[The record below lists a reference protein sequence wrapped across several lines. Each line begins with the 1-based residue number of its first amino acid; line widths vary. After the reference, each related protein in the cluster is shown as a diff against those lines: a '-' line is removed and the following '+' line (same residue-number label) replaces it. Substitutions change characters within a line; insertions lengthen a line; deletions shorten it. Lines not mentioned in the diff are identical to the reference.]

1 MPFDEEDI
9 DLSKDTKRG
18 GLKKVSSQ
26 KSIFDKMPKKP
37 TININDAAK
46 DIEKRKLTYKEI
58 AAELSLQFKKAMA
71 DKTLPE
77 NKNVFQIEAE
87 QEMLSEMVKLAV
99 DVNND
104 EYEDEGMGSLM
115 WVILLLKTNL
125 NLRNQINLLEYE
137 LIQQKKSVNKLEK
150 MSEEIIRQ
158 ISSLD
163 KDRKDG

>member
-1 MPFDEEDI
+1 MPFDEEDT
-9 DLSKDTKRG
+9 DLSEESKRV

-37 TININDAAK
+37 VVNLNDVAK
-46 DIEKRKLTYKEI
+46 GIERQRLTYKEI
-58 AAELSLQFKKAMA
+58 AAELSLQFKKAMV

-87 QEMLSEMVKLAV
+87 QEMLSKMVKLAV

-104 EYEDEGMGSLM
+104 ENEDEGMGSLM

-137 LIQQKKSVNKLEK
+137 LSQQKKSVNKLEK
-150 MSEEIIRQ
+150 MSEEILKQ
-158 ISSLD
+158 LSTLD